1 MESGGF
7 DNFSLLP
14 GAHSCCY
21 RLICITL
28 RNLNWLGG
36 ILHAV
41 IRKTNMLFTPNVK
54 DGVIS
59 TFLARIFNLSNIF
72 VIFRTFASQILQAC
86 LLTDQADTTSH
97 KENLETVGLWH
108 HVQLWLWNLHS
119 WKRYTPDW
127 KEFNMMLNVTG
138 LILKS
143 ISRIE
148 PPEDGFKRQ

>member
-41 IRKTNMLFTPNVK
+41 IRKTNMLITPYGRDV
-54 DGVIS
+54 VIS

-72 VIFRTFASQILQAC
+72 VIFRTFASQILHAC
-86 LLTDQADTTSH
+86 LLTDQADMTSH

-108 HVQLWLWNLHS
+108 HVQLWPWNLHS

-148 PPEDGFKRQ
+148 PPEDGLKRQ